1 MSNGIWVGEEPTI
14 TLENYKDIMPYTDK
28 DNLVEETLTVL
39 DNKKIETIRSI
50 FKSEEEI
57 DKLKQ
62 NILSLKQRVKSIN
75 EISETI
81 FNQRSSIK

>member
-81 FNQRSSIK
+81 FNQRSIK

>member
-14 TLENYKDIMPYTDK
+14 TLENYKDIMTYTDK

-81 FNQRSSIK
+81 FNQRSIK